1 MKTRTVTIPKKDIFF
16 DVDAATHVFSRATEA
31 AGLRRADA
39 LESDTGD
46 TMARHMLSRYA
57 DRRVGELEGDLSRFL
72 TTPETPVTGAVV
84 AIGTA
89 ASYEI
94 SLTVEDA
101 FQDELL
107 SPLATAMESYIA
119 HGVTAD
125 WYAAAGDA
133 QSSAFLQMMPA
144 DLLRIKEHLV
154 KRKFPV
160 RA

>member
-16 DVDAATHVFSRATEA
+16 DVDSATHVFSRATEA
-31 AGLRRADA
+31 SGLRRADA

-46 TMARHMLSRYA
+46 TMAQLMVTRYA
-57 DRRVGELEGDLSRFL
+57 DRRVGELEGSLARFL
-72 TTPETPVTGAVV
+72 TTPLTPVTSAAV

-89 ASYEI
+89 TSYVI

-107 SPLATAMESYIA
+107 GPLATAMESYIA

-133 QSSAFLQMMPA
+133 QSGAYLQMLPQDMA
-144 DLLRIKEHLV
+144 RIQEHLV
-154 KRKFPV
+154 KRKFPT